1 MPADLPEPALPTQEF
16 DLAELDLDAGGGG
29 DIDDD
34 VELLLSDAEDETSTK
49 LSLARA
55 YIDMGDSDGA
65 RDILNEVVEEGSEEQ
80 QKEANELLSQLT

>member
-1 MPADLPEPALPTQEF
+1 MPEDLPEPATPTGEF
-16 DLAELDLDAGGGG
+16 DLAELDLDGGGVG
-29 DIDDD
+29 DFDDD
-34 VELLLSDAEDETSTK
+34 VELLSDGDDEAGTK

-65 RDILNEVVEEGSEEQ
+65 RDILKEVVEEGTDEQ